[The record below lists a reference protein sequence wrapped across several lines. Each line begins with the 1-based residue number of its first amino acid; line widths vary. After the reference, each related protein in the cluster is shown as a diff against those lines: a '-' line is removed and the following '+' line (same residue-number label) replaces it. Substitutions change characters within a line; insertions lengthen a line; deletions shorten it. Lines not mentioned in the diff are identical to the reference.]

1 MFTEGAFVALFLGG
15 EGGEAVGA
23 GLGVAGYVFG
33 LEDDGCGGAAEH
45 CGW

>member
-1 MFTEGAFVALFLGG
+1 LVAEEAFVALFLGG